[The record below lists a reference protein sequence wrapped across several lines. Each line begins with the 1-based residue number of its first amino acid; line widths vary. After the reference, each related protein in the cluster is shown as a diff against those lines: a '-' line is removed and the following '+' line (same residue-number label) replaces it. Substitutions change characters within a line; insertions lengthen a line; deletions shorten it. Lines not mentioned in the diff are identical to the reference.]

1 MAGALSRRTAVGRSL
16 YDLFRTDFVLGAEA
30 LVFGFSFFGFR
41 ASLPPRFF
49 SFDIA

>member
-1 MAGALSRRTAVGRSL
+1 M
-16 YDLFRTDFVLGAEA
+16 LGAEA

-49 SFDIA
+49 SFDIVELRA